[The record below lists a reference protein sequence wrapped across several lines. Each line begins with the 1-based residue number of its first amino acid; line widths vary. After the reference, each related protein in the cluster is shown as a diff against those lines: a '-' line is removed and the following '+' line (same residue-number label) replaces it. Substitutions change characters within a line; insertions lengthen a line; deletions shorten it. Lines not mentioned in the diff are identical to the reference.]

1 MGKAITLDGAVYVA
15 DEIVFHTPAEHT
27 INGVRYDME
36 MQIIHRGVTT
46 GDIAKSVILCLLFK
60 KKAGIFNKFID
71 KLDVFNLPNPAEPY
85 RDITESL
92 FIPYAFLESSQPDIQ
107 LMNPFSFFTY
117 SGSETQ
123 PPCAERTV
131 IYVSSKPINIG
142 SVAIEMFKEAIKTPD
157 VINDAGESVKAMFPA
172 YNFRAIQPLHG
183 RAVFHYDHLA
193 YCGPSVTNAALGL
206 GFRDKKRRRHTQGHY
221 EKKITAV
228 KEYFYV
234 NGETPSGM
242 PGAYVVSPT
251 EASHG
256 LDIYNNK

>member
-1 MGKAITLDGAVYVA
+1 
-15 DEIVFHTPAEHT
+15 
-27 INGVRYDME
+27 
-36 MQIIHRGVTT
+36 
-46 GDIAKSVILCLLFK
+46 
-60 KKAGIFNKFID
+60 
-71 KLDVFNLPNPAEPY
+71 
-85 RDITESL
+85 
-92 FIPYAFLESSQPDIQ
+92 
-107 LMNPFSFFTY
+107 
-117 SGSETQ
+117 
-123 PPCAERTV
+123 
-131 IYVSSKPINIG
+131 
-142 SVAIEMFKEAIKTPD
+142 MFKEAIKTPD